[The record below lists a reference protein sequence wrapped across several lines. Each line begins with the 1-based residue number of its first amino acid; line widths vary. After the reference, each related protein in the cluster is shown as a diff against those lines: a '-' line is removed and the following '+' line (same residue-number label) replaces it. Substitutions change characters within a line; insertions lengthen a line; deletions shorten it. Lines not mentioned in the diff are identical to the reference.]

1 MKKTILITFCGF
13 LFLTFTSF
21 TVHKFYVALY
31 QVNYAPQKK
40 MLQITARIFVDDLNS
55 AIGKKY
61 TKKINL
67 GSDKETEEDL
77 ILLKKYFNEKLSVKI
92 NGQSKSMTLLSK
104 EMEGDVLICYLSIK
118 DVSKI
123 NALEIYNTVIIE
135 GNAEQQNIMHF
146 NVAGVKNTVLFTES
160 ISKGMLKY
168 E

>member
-1 MKKTILITFCGF
+1 
-13 LFLTFTSF
+13 
-21 TVHKFYVALY
+21 
-31 QVNYAPQKK
+31 
-40 MLQITARIFVDDLNS
+40 MLQITARIFVDDLNT

-67 GSDKETEEDL
+67 GSDKETDEDS
-77 ILLKKYFNEKLSVKI
+77 ILLKKYLSEKFSIKI

-118 DVSKI
+118 EIPKI

-135 GNAEQQNIMHF
+135 GNSEQQNIMHF
-146 NVAGVKNTVLFTES
+146 NVGGIKNSMLFTES
-160 ISKGMLKY
+160 TSKGMLKY